1 MAQGVIM
8 KNIQEILQILKN
20 EMPSLSKKYQI
31 KSLSVFGSYVRDEQ
45 NQNSDL
51 DILVSFNEI
60 PSLLEFMQLENYLSD
75 LIGIQVD
82 LVMEKSLKDKVSK
95 VIIQEAVSI

>member
-1 MAQGVIM
+1 MAQGVNM

>member
-1 MAQGVIM
+1 M

-20 EMPSLSKKYQI
+20 ELPSLSKKYQI

-45 NQNSDL
+45 NQNNDL

-75 LIGIQVD
+75 LLGVKVD
-82 LVMEKSLKDKVSK
+82 LVMEKSFKNKISK
-95 VIIQEAVSI
+95 EIMQEVVPV